1 MLGISG
7 FFGDEILHYDE
18 KKNSNAKC
26 SKGFFF
32 KNTCHVLKKNKL
44 EVTIFKQ

>member
-18 KKNSNAKC
+18 KKKSNANC
-26 SKGFFF
+26 SKGFF
-32 KNTCHVLKKNKL
+32 KKIL
-44 EVTIFKQ
+44 AVF